1 MGDVIELMAAKA
13 YNKVRKSGGDTLS
26 EIERMTM
33 VADCREK
40 LMTRMIADNFP
51 FYESLVAMQ
60 QIINAGLMDACVS
73 KEDLDKDAQYYN

>member
-1 MGDVIELMAAKA
+1 
-13 YNKVRKSGGDTLS
+13 
-26 EIERMTM
+26 
-33 VADCREK
+33 
-40 LMTRMIADNFP
+40 MTRMIADNFP

>member
-26 EIERMTM
+26 EIERMTR

-51 FYESLVAMQ
+51 FYE
-60 QIINAGLMDACVS
+60 
-73 KEDLDKDAQYYN
+73 